1 MGKRKAYPDS
11 THEEDK
17 GGRILRPRSR
27 GVGSAGLSKRKDEQS
42 STPKKISEIPPV
54 VLDTSNT
61 ASSPSPECLV
71 EPSGNSLT
79 SRQITKI
86 NILTVISKS
95 LSGLRLRQ
103 NQLLLRRV
111 HPDFQAYASAISRS
125 TLLADKLL
133 AFRTSGPSF
142 IAIRNTLLPSV
153 DTEVNAVFL
162 IRWVIMRLYAFGH
175 PDLII
180 SLGTVKTPK
189 DVLEARVA
197 YKKSTGFGVNSLPA
211 YGNVRFNPKHIPGHI
226 EKIFNIVPE
235 LFARICEEKKMGGSV
250 ILFKRMIEL
259 IGEAGIPF
267 HSPGSIFQWLLACD
281 LAELDGIVAPPTA
294 RDLAKRVERSV
305 KEKKGGSGTWD
316 GLIKDIEEHHW
327 PEVTED
333 VLTDHLERIYHGVR
347 EGLKTQENIFR
358 EQGFWYS
365 DLEHC
370 LCKVIRSEKY

>member
-1 MGKRKAYPDS
+1 MGKRKSCPDS
-11 THEEDK
+11 THKEDK
-17 GGRILRPRSR
+17 GRRILRSRSG
-27 GVGSAGLSKRKDEQS
+27 GVGSAGFPRRKNEQS
-42 STPKKISEIPPV
+42 STSKKIPEIPPV
-54 VLDTSNT
+54 LDTPNP
-61 ASSPSPECLV
+61 ASSPSPGCLV
-71 EPSGNSLT
+71 EPSGNSLD

-95 LSGLRLRQ
+95 LGGLRLRQ
-103 NQLLLRRV
+103 NQLLLRRL

-125 TLLADKLL
+125 ALLADKLL

-142 IAIRNTLLPSV
+142 IAISNTLLPST

-197 YKKSTGFGVNSLPA
+197 YKKSTGLGINSLPA

-235 LFARICEEKKMGGSV
+235 LFARICEEKKIGGS
-250 ILFKRMIEL
+250 ILLFNRMIEL

-305 KEKKGGSGTWD
+305 KKKKGGSGTWN

-333 VLTDHLERIYHGVR
+333 ILTDHLEWIFHGA
-347 EGLKTQENIFR
+347 TIA
-358 EQGFWYS
+358 GFLLS
-365 DLEHC
+365 LGDFPLN
-370 LCKVIRSEKY
+370 LDATMANNVF